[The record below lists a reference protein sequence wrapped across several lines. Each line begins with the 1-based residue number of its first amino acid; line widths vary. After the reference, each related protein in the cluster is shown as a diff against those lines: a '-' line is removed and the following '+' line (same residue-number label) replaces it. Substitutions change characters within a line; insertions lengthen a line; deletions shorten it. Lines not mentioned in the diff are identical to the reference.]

1 MDNFERAREIVR
13 QVNIELPILLR
24 KISNTNDESER
35 ERLREQYRFFVELL
49 HLIQTD
55 LQDTQMNDFYRRT
68 N

>member
-1 MDNFERAREIVR
+1 MDNFERAGEIFR
-13 QVNIELPILLR
+13 QINIELPILLR
-24 KISNTNDESER
+24 KISNTQDENER

-55 LQDTQMNDFYRRT
+55 LQDPQMNDFYRRT